1 MKWRIEMSL
10 TTVLDS
16 RDGWDSAVS
25 KLESL
30 LATNGTEAS
39 TKASNYASTYKGRRP
54 AMVFDVVA
62 SRQRQYEARV
72 LPMVARFEE
81 SPAASSLAAL
91 AKTDVS
97 PVAGLRRGEWETIRK
112 VAAGLTAFGT
122 SAGITSED
130 QICLRWALAT
140 EELRFAHR
148 LDPFV
153 GAVSGI
159 GPALFA
165 YARMRSG
172 ARALKPDLRLKN
184 ALKALGLEPPAGE
197 IALLVICEELARAVE
212 VDNLVFDQLLWGLNA

>member
-1 MKWRIEMSL
+1 MSL
-10 TTVLDS
+10 KSVLES
-16 RDGWDSAVS
+16 RDGWGSAVS
-25 KLESL
+25 KLKSL

-39 TKASNYASTYKGRRP
+39 ARASSYALTYQGRRP

-97 PVAGLRRGEWETIRK
+97 PVSGLRRGEWETIRN
-112 VAAGLTAFGT
+112 VAAGLTDFGR
-122 SAGITSED
+122 SAGISIED
-130 QICLRWALAT
+130 EICFQWAQAT
-140 EELRFAHR
+140 DELRFAHR

-172 ARALKPDLRLKN
+172 ALALKPDLRLKN
-184 ALKALGLEPPAGE
+184 ALKALGLEPPIGE
-197 IALLVICEELARAVE
+197 IALLVVCEELARAIGV
-212 VDNLVFDQLLWGLNA
+212 NRLILDQLLWWLET